1 MGNQRP
7 AMSKGLTRDKIVKEI
22 NSTKGFRRAVRYR
35 GLTVMEVYTSY
46 WGPCACV
53 FNKLQ
58 SIYKDYMDRP
68 VKLVCAECDNIEQLQ
83 DYKGKSMPI
92 FLLYKKSQLIET
104 IEGVNT
110 PVLERLVQD
119 NAPSKDELAA
129 GQDEPDSADEE
140 DTAQASGTGG
150 KRRASLSVGLG
161 RRRSVVK

>member
-1 MGNQRP
+1 MGER
-7 AMSKGLTRDKIVKEI
+7 MSKGLTRDKIVKDI

-92 FLLYKKSQLIET
+92 FLLYKKNQLIET
-104 IEGVNT
+104 VEGVNP

-140 DTAQASGTGG
+140 EPGQSTGG
-150 KRRASLSVGLG
+150 GQKRRASLSVGLG

>member
-1 MGNQRP
+1 MGGEKR
-7 AMSKGLTRDKIVKEI
+7 AMSKGLTRDKIVKDI
-22 NSTKGFRRAVRYR
+22 NTTKGFRRAVRYR

-58 SIYKDYMDRP
+58 TIY
-68 VKLVCAECDNIEQLQ
+68 Q

-92 FLLYKKSQLIET
+92 FLIYKKNQLIET
-104 IEGVNT
+104 VEGVNT

-129 GQDEPDSADEE
+129 GQDDPDSADEE

-150 KRRASLSVGLG
+150 KRRASLSVG
-161 RRRSVVK
+161 

>member
-1 MGNQRP
+1 MGGEKR
-7 AMSKGLTRDKIVKEI
+7 AMSKGLTRDKIVKDI
-22 NSTKGFRRAVRYR
+22 NTTKGFRRAVRYR

-53 FNKLQ
+53 FNKLS

-68 VKLVCAECDNIEQLQ
+68 VKLVCAECDNIEQLA

-104 IEGVNT
+104 VEGVNT
-110 PVLERLVQD
+110 PVLERLIQD

-129 GQDEPDSADEE
+129 GQDEPDSADDEPGAAGGGA
-140 DTAQASGTGG
+140 AQGG
-150 KRRASLSVGLG
+150 KRRASL
-161 RRRSVVK
+161 